1 MELRPCGRLDVYVY
15 AVLMKRRWLL
25 YCSFCLI
32 SCDTV
37 GMLNIVEGNK
47 KINTATLN
55 QFFGVKYT
63 LHTFYYTDK

>member
-1 MELRPCGRLDVYVY
+1 MELRPRGRLDVNVY

-37 GMLNIVEGNK
+37 GMLNIVEGKK
-47 KINTATLN
+47 KINAATL
-55 QFFGVKYT
+55 KPILWCEISITYM
-63 LHTFYYTDK
+63 LLY